1 MYQNIYIDKK
11 NEIVHLWDDEKGYL
25 QFKMPKYAYRKKAG
39 GRYRS
44 VWGDELEKVTF
55 FNRND
60 PSIFEGDVPTET
72 RVLID
77 AYEDSDE
84 PSKGHRILFFDIE
97 VSTEGGFP
105 NIEEGDKEITAIALY
120 DNISKK
126 YLAYILD
133 KEGKLQDS
141 ETEETVI
148 LSFQDEETL
157 IGHFMTKW
165 EEIQPTIITGWNV
178 DGFDIPYLYNRIK
191 RVMGS
196 SFAKR
201 LSPIQECY
209 YNTFSKR
216 IVIAGVSSM
225 DYLTLYQKFSGKNE
239 PSYAL
244 GAIGKKV
251 VKMEKISYRGSL
263 NDLYKEDIQ
272 KYIDYNLNDV
282 KIVVAID
289 KKVQFID
296 LARRIC
302 HTGHVGYEQF
312 GTSSRYLEGA
322 ILMYLRRHGRVA
334 PNKPIEGREEY
345 EQRLEDNEEGFEGA
359 YVKDPIPGRYEWV
372 YDLDL
377 TSMYPNII
385 ISLNISPETKVGV
398 IGRIEYDDCYI
409 DERKLELT
417 ESHNNLSDSAKKDTS
432 LEQYI
437 DQRLYSYN
445 ARMFSQ
451 GKVNKYFVGS
461 TAYTHKELSSLL
473 IDSNMS
479 IASNGAIYRLSSED
493 GKEGTIPSIL
503 IKWFNERKEM
513 RKLATKYH
521 AEGDIEKYEFFD
533 QRQKVQKILL
543 NSIYG
548 CLGLPVFRFYDKD
561 NAEAVTLTGV
571 DIIKTAS
578 KSVNQYYKSVI
589 KDGVNTD
596 YVIYVDTD
604 SCFASALPIIQ
615 KTMPDLDTNDEKKM
629 TEAILKVC
637 GETQSYVN
645 TMFTIMA
652 KRMFNVERHRFD
664 AKQEVIAKTSFWL
677 AKKRYCQLIINK
689 GGLVCDELEVKGID
703 VVRTSFPAKFRTFM
717 GSFLIDILKKVDR
730 TVIDKNILDFK
741 ASMKDLSVVDIAK
754 NTSVKFHS
762 GDKKKDY
769 NPKKRQPFQMIGG
782 APAQVKAAL
791 GYNDLL
797 DQFDLTKIIP
807 PIFHGQKIK
816 WVYVKRNEYGIEC
829 IALKADGT
837 DPDKIL
843 QFIEKY
849 IDRDALYEHELK
861 SKLIDFYNVLKWD
874 YPSENTAAASEFFD
888 F

>member
-1 MYQNIYIDKK
+1 
-11 NEIVHLWDDEKGYL
+11 
-25 QFKMPKYAYRKKAG
+25 MPKYAYRKKAG

-44 VWGDELEKVTF
+44 VWGDELEMVTF

-60 PSIFEGDVPTET
+60 PIIFEGDVPTET

-398 IGRIEYDDCYI
+398 VGRIEYDDCYV

-521 AEGDIEKYEFFD
+521 EEGDIEKYEFFD

-578 KSVNQYYKSVI
+578 KSVNQYYKSII
-589 KDGVNTD
+589 KDDVNTD

-782 APAQVKAAL
+782 SPAQVKAAL

-849 IDRDALYEHELK
+849 IDREALYEHELK
-861 SKLIDFYNVLKWD
+861 SKLIDFYDVLKWD